1 MRLIIYRFAI
11 IVMTTTYGF
20 YTQASSDLT
29 IDQFLLT
36 SSAPPYDCPKSEFI
50 PQIEAYLASD
60 TINPR
65 QRLRLQTLWTHDR
78 ICHGEL
84 APAIDLLDDILLR
97 ANIDKEAYY
106 YAMAVYQRGFIY
118 DVQENPRRCEYYQK
132 AIDTSKGIHPDIYL
146 SATLGHITVCGGLSD
161 AEKLGLL
168 YPLVEQ
174 LTKDGDPRA
183 LAHLY
188 NNIGLLYGQ
197 LGQHSLAAEQYLKG
211 HELASEYYEGSNKLS
226 ILVSAI
232 SSFMASGSFDEAEA
246 ALNQYRIINDDV
258 GTPLTNFQE
267 AFLEAGYFYRT
278 NNIDELIISVAHWN
292 EDVKHTINEP
302 LYNDL
307 FKWYETVDCVR
318 SKNISCIREYLT
330 YEQQSRSSFR
340 SYTRHNKDY
349 LKFKVDLYFALEEY
363 QLAEEAVNT
372 LNDSLKDGLWQSQK
386 AGKVLGMA
394 NLHSKIVELEAE
406 VQEAEAKQRTNLYK
420 FIAVVLLTIIGFA
433 RAIHKRNLLRLE
445 IDPTT
450 EMFNSRAALK
460 RISELE
466 IPSNG
471 RANALAIF
479 DVGNFKELNQQV
491 GAGQSDLV
499 LKDIAQIFKSKTRE
513 SDILGRFAPEQFII
527 CLKNVEEEIAKS
539 FFDRIHKAVESTS
552 IGKNNGKEINIRS
565 SMSIF
570 ISHEKF
576 DDLNEVLDEMLLSIS
591 VKR

>member
-1 MRLIIYRFAI
+1 MRSIIYRFV
-11 IVMTTTYGF
+11 IVIWTATCAF
-20 YTQASSDLT
+20 YTQASSDSK
-29 IDQFLLT
+29 IDEFLLA

-50 PQIEAYLASD
+50 PQIETYLASD
-60 TINPR
+60 TVNPE

-78 ICHGEL
+78 ICHGDH
-84 APAIDLLDDILLR
+84 APAIHLLDDILLR
-97 ANIDKEAYY
+97 ANVDKQAYY
-106 YAMAVYQRGFIY
+106 YAMAIYQRGFIY
-118 DVQENPRRCEYYQK
+118 DVQENPKRCEYYKQ
-132 AIDTSKGIHPDIYL
+132 AFEISKGIHPDIYL
-146 SATLGHITVCGGLSD
+146 SATLGHTTVCGGLSD

-174 LTKDGDPRA
+174 LTKDGDPKA
-183 LAHLY
+183 LAHLHS
-188 NNIGLLYGQ
+188 NIGLLYGQ

-232 SSFMASGSFDEAEA
+232 SSLMASGSFDEAEA
-246 ALNQYRIINDDV
+246 ALNQYRIINKDV
-258 GTPLTNFQE
+258 ATPLTNFQE
-267 AFLEAGYFYRT
+267 VFLEAGYFYRT
-278 NNIDELIISVAHWN
+278 NNLDELVISVAHWN
-292 EDVKHTINEP
+292 ENVKNTINQP

-318 SKNISCIREYLT
+318 LKNISCIRDYLD
-330 YEQQSRSSFR
+330 YEKQSQSNFR
-340 SYTRHNKDY
+340 SYTRRNKDY
-349 LKFKVDLYFALEEY
+349 LKFKVDLYFTLEEY
-363 QLAEEAVNT
+363 QLAEQAVNA
-372 LNDSLKDGLWQSQK
+372 LNKSLTDGLWQSQK

-394 NLHSKIVELEAE
+394 NLHSKIVELESE
-406 VQEAEAKQRTNLYK
+406 VEEAEAAQKTNLYI
-420 FIAVVLLTIIGFA
+420 FIAVVLITVVGFV
-433 RAIHKRNLLRLE
+433 RALRKRNLLRLE

-460 RISELE
+460 RISELDS
-466 IPSNG
+466 PSNG
-471 RANALAIF
+471 KANALAIF
-479 DVGNFKELNQQV
+479 DVGNFKELNQHV
-491 GAGQSDLV
+491 GAGQSDVV
-499 LKDIAQIFKSKTRE
+499 LKEIAQIFKSKTRE

-552 IGKNNGKEINIRS
+552 IGINHGKELNIRS

>member
-1 MRLIIYRFAI
+1 MRLIIQSFVSI
-11 IVMTTTYGF
+11 IVTATY
-20 YTQASSDLT
+20 ALNAHANSDLK
-29 IDQFLLT
+29 IDEFILA
-36 SSAPPYDCPKSEFI
+36 SSAPPYDCPRSEFI

-60 TINPR
+60 TINPK

-78 ICHGEL
+78 ICHGDH

-97 ANIDKEAYY
+97 ANIDTQAYY
-106 YAMAVYQRGFIY
+106 YAMAIYQRGFIY
-118 DVQENPRRCEYYQK
+118 DVQENPKRCEYYQQ
-132 AIDTSKGIHPDIYL
+132 AIDVSKDIHPDIYL
-146 SATLGHITVCGGLSD
+146 SATLGHTTVCGGLND
-161 AEKLGLL
+161 AEKLDLL
-168 YPLVEQ
+168 YPLVKQ
-174 LTKDGDPRA
+174 LTKSGDPKA

-188 NNIGLLYGQ
+188 SNIGLLYGQ

-232 SSFMASGSFDEAEA
+232 SSLMASGSFDEAEA

-267 AFLEAGYFYRT
+267 VFLEAGYFYRT
-278 NNIDELIISVAHWN
+278 NNVEELVNSVAHWN
-292 EDVKHTINEP
+292 ENVKHTINQP

-318 SKNISCIREYLT
+318 SRNIACLRAYLA
-330 YEQQSRSSFR
+330 YEEQSQSNFR
-340 SYTRHNKDY
+340 LYTRRNKDY

-363 QLAEEAVNT
+363 QLAEEAVNA
-372 LNDSLKDGLWQSQK
+372 LNESLTDGLWQSQK

-406 VQEAEAKQRTNLYK
+406 VQEAEAKQKTNLYI
-420 FIAVVLLTIIGFA
+420 FIAIVLLTIVGFA
-433 RAIHKRNLLRLE
+433 RAIHKRNLFRLE

-466 IPSNG
+466 TPSNG
-471 RANALAIF
+471 KANALAIF

-491 GAGQSDLV
+491 GAGQSDVV
-499 LKDIAQIFKSKTRE
+499 LKDIAQIFKNKTRE

-552 IGKNNGKEINIRS
+552 IGKNHGKEINIRS